1 MYFDKSNVKCEQ
13 QFKGFSKMQSD
24 MKIKAELI
32 LLFENLLTKFS
43 LEKVCLS
50 YDLLFVVRFAIL
62 LNSKK
67 LETF

>member
-1 MYFDKSNVKCEQ
+1 
-13 QFKGFSKMQSD
+13 MQSD

-32 LLFENLLTKFS
+32 LLFENVLTTFS

-50 YDLLFVVRFAIL
+50 YNLLFVVRFAIL